1 MGVCSE
7 NSKRPK
13 SSGIK
18 NQHKTLEKNI
28 NDTSKLEYLQRKSF
42 SIIPK

>member
-1 MGVCSE
+1 MGVCNE

-13 SSGIK
+13 SSDINK
-18 NQHKTLEKNI
+18 KHNSLEQNI